1 MDNPVPNPK
10 PLQGIVMAWPANDGK
25 AFAIRLQLPDGELD
39 LELDDLM
46 LRQLLQAL
54 MESSEACV
62 SKRTDLRPIAE
73 VDLADGVQLPASSL
87 DVLPLDGDGEGR
99 RLVMRVGAIDLN
111 LMIDSRTT
119 SLALANALTA
129 SVLKLQR
136 NDESAQ
142 VFAALIHLVA

>member
-1 MDNPVPNPK
+1 MENAVPNPI

-39 LELDDLM
+39 LELDDTM

-62 SKRTDLRPIAE
+62 PKRSDLRPIAE

-87 DVLPLDGDGEGR
+87 DVLPLGEDGEAR
-99 RLVMRVGAIDLN
+99 RLVMRVGSVDLN
-111 LMIDSRTT
+111 LMIDSRATAQ
-119 SLALANALTA
+119 ALA
-129 SVLKLQR
+129 S
-136 NDESAQ
+136 
-142 VFAALIHLVA
+142 ALIV

>member
-25 AFAIRLQLPDGELD
+25 AFAIRLQLPDGDLD

-87 DVLPLDGDGEGR
+87 DVLPLDDGEAR
-99 RLVMRVGAIDLN
+99 RLVMRVGAIDLS

-119 SLALANALTA
+119 ALALANALTA
-129 SVLKLQR
+129 
-136 NDESAQ
+136 
-142 VFAALIHLVA
+142 

>member
-25 AFAIRLQLPDGELD
+25 AFAIRLQLPDGDLD

-54 MESSEACV
+54 MESSDACV

-87 DVLPLDGDGEGR
+87 DVLPLDDGEAR
-99 RLVMRVGAIDLN
+99 RLVMRVGAIDLS

-119 SLALANALTA
+119 ALALANALTA
-129 SVLKLQR
+129 
-136 NDESAQ
+136 
-142 VFAALIHLVA
+142 

>member
-54 MESSEACV
+54 MESSDACV

-73 VDLADGVQLPASSL
+73 VGLADGVQLPASSL
-87 DVLPLDGDGEGR
+87 DVLPLDDGEAR
-99 RLVMRVGAIDLN
+99 RLVMRVGAIDLS

-119 SLALANALTA
+119 AVALANALTA
-129 SVLKLQR
+129 
-136 NDESAQ
+136 
-142 VFAALIHLVA
+142 

>member
-54 MESSEACV
+54 MESSDACV
-62 SKRTDLRPIAE
+62 SKRNDLRPIAE

-87 DVLPLDGDGEGR
+87 DVLPLDGSEAR
-99 RLVMRVGAIDLN
+99 RLVMRVGAIDLS

-119 SLALANALTA
+119 AQALANALTA
-129 SVLKLQR
+129 
-136 NDESAQ
+136 
-142 VFAALIHLVA
+142 

>member
-54 MESSEACV
+54 MESSDACV

-87 DVLPLDGDGEGR
+87 DVLPLDDGEAR
-99 RLVMRVGAIDLN
+99 RLVMRVGAIDLS

-119 SLALANALTA
+119 ALALANALTA
-129 SVLKLQR
+129 
-136 NDESAQ
+136 
-142 VFAALIHLVA
+142 

>member
-87 DVLPLDGDGEGR
+87 DVLPLEGSEAR
-99 RLVMRVGAIDLN
+99 RLVMRVGAIDLS
-111 LMIDSRTT
+111 LMIDSRSTAQ
-119 SLALANALTA
+119 ALANALTA
-129 SVLKLQR
+129 
-136 NDESAQ
+136 
-142 VFAALIHLVA
+142 

>member
-87 DVLPLDGDGEGR
+87 DVLPLDGSEAR
-99 RLVMRVGAIDLN
+99 RLVMRVGAIDLS

-119 SLALANALTA
+119 AVALANALTA
-129 SVLKLQR
+129 
-136 NDESAQ
+136 
-142 VFAALIHLVA
+142 

>member
-1 MDNPVPNPK
+1 MENAVPNPI

-39 LELDDLM
+39 LELDDTM

-62 SKRTDLRPIAE
+62 PKRSDLRPIAE

-87 DVLPLDGDGEGR
+87 DVLPLGEDGEVR
-99 RLVMRVGAIDLN
+99 RLVMRVGSIDLN
-111 LMIDSRTT
+111 LMIDSRATAQ
-119 SLALANALTA
+119 ALAT
-129 SVLKLQR
+129 
-136 NDESAQ
+136 
-142 VFAALIHLVA
+142 ALIV

>member
-1 MDNPVPNPK
+1 MDNTSPNPK

-73 VDLADGVQLPASSL
+73 VALADGVQLPASSL
-87 DVLPLDGDGEGR
+87 DVLPLDSDGEAR
-99 RLVMRVGAIDLN
+99 RLVIRVGTVDLN
-111 LMIDSRTT
+111 LLIDSRNT
-119 SLALANALTA
+119 SLALASALTA
-129 SVLKLQR
+129 
-136 NDESAQ
+136 
-142 VFAALIHLVA
+142 

>member
-1 MDNPVPNPK
+1 MENTGPNPK

-39 LELDDLM
+39 LELDDTM

-62 SKRTDLRPIAE
+62 PKRTDLRPIAE
-73 VDLADGVQLPASSL
+73 IDLADGVQLPASSL
-87 DVLPLDGDGEGR
+87 DVLPLDGEGR
-99 RLVMRVGAIDLN
+99 RLVMRVGTIDLN

-119 SLALANALTA
+119 ALALANALTA
-129 SVLKLQR
+129 
-136 NDESAQ
+136 
-142 VFAALIHLVA
+142 

>member
-1 MDNPVPNPK
+1 MENAVPNPI

-39 LELDDLM
+39 LELDDTM

-62 SKRTDLRPIAE
+62 PKRSDLRPIAE

-87 DVLPLDGDGEGR
+87 DVLPLGEDGEAR
-99 RLVMRVGAIDLN
+99 RLVMRVGSIDLN
-111 LMIDSRTT
+111 LMIDSRATAQ
-119 SLALANALTA
+119 ALAT
-129 SVLKLQR
+129 
-136 NDESAQ
+136 
-142 VFAALIHLVA
+142 ALIV

>member
-1 MDNPVPNPK
+1 MENTGPNPQ

-39 LELDDLM
+39 LELDDTM

-54 MESSEACV
+54 MESSEACLP
-62 SKRTDLRPIAE
+62 KRTDMRPIAE

-87 DVLPLDGDGEGR
+87 DVLPLDADGEGR
-99 RLVMRVGAIDLN
+99 RLVMRVGTVDLN

-119 SLALANALTA
+119 ALALANALTA
-129 SVLKLQR
+129 
-136 NDESAQ
+136 
-142 VFAALIHLVA
+142 

>member
-87 DVLPLDGDGEGR
+87 DVLPLDDGEAR
-99 RLVMRVGAIDLN
+99 RLVMRVGAIDLS

-119 SLALANALTA
+119 ALALANALTA
-129 SVLKLQR
+129 
-136 NDESAQ
+136 
-142 VFAALIHLVA
+142 